1 MDEGTYQPRQRRKPF
16 PASDLQVAQPIP
28 GYPEAGQVILGRT
41 VPSLLVEAHQRNSS
55 PKAFNRLSDGKWI
68 GVSTEQFQQ
77 YSDQLALGL
86 QDLNLARADRVC
98 LFMNSDTY
106 FCVADMACLT
116 AGLVDVPIY
125 LTHTQDSIEYV
136 LKHAEARA
144 LIVSNG
150 RYLEQLSS
158 VIPEL
163 RRLESVVVALSGP
176 EASGSG
182 LQLRK
187 LGIRVATME
196 ELIRLGRER
205 LKQDPEAADELRDQ
219 IHAHDLATIVY
230 TSGTTGRPKGVMLTH
245 ENLTCN
251 ALTSFSALEGMDRGR
266 HVALS
271 FLPLTHAFART
282 LHYGFLNYGVRVFFV
297 TPEEISHG
305 FRTIRPTVFATVPRV
320 LEKFHERILERGQ
333 QLQGARRKLFD
344 WALGMARNY
353 DLATGSAGWDRV
365 KLKTADRLVFSKWR
379 KALGGRVNFIICG
392 GAPLRPDLVNLFAAA
407 RIQVL
412 QGYGLTETSP
422 IISCNRPRFN
432 RAGTVG
438 VPLPGI
444 EVAIAPDGEILTRG
458 PHVMRGY
465 YRDPQGSRECIDTD
479 NWLHTGDIG
488 RFTELGLLQ
497 ITDRKKDLFKLSTG
511 KYVMPQ
517 PLEAGLISDPLVDQ
531 VLVVGAARKF
541 CTALI
546 FPSFGNLAGYAAR
559 LGIPAQLTP
568 EEQLCH
574 PKVQE
579 HFQETVEQSNQGLP
593 HWSTIKHFRVVP
605 AELTVENGLL
615 TPTLKVRRTLVRSKF
630 AEIIDAM
637 YEEAESGPEITE

>member
-1 MDEGTYQPRQRRKPF
+1 MDEGTYEPRQRQKAF
-16 PASDLQVAQPIP
+16 PASDLQGAPPVP
-28 GYPEAGQVILGRT
+28 GYTEAGQAILGRT
-41 VPSLLVEAHQRNSS
+41 VPSLLVEAHQRNPS

-68 GVSTEQFQQ
+68 EVSTEQFLQ
-77 YSDQLALGL
+77 YSDELALGL

-106 FCVADMACLT
+106 FGVADMACLT

-144 LIVSNG
+144 LMVSND

-163 RRLESVVVALSGP
+163 RRLELVVVAQPGP

-187 LGIRVATME
+187 LGIQMTTME

-205 LKQDPEAADELRDQ
+205 LKQDPEAADDLRNQ

-282 LHYGFLNYGVRVFFV
+282 LHYGFLNYGVSVFFV
-297 TPEEISHG
+297 TPDEISQG
-305 FRTIRPTVFATVPRV
+305 LRMVRPTIFATVPRV
-320 LEKFHERILERGQ
+320 LEKFHDRILERGQ
-333 QLQGARRKLFD
+333 QLQGLRRKLFD

-392 GAPLRPDLVNLFAAA
+392 GAPLQPDLVNLFAAA

-422 IISCNRPRFN
+422 TISCNRPGFN
-432 RAGTVG
+432 RATTVG
-438 VPLPGI
+438 IPLPGI

-458 PHVMRGY
+458 PNIMKGY
-465 YRDPQGSRECIDTD
+465 YRDPQRTRECIDSD

-517 PLEAGLISDPLVDQ
+517 PLEAGLIADPLVDQ
-531 VLVVGAARKF
+531 VLVFGAARKF
-541 CTALI
+541 CAALI

-559 LGIPAQLTP
+559 GGIPAQLTP
-568 EEQLCH
+568 EEQLGH
-574 PKVQE
+574 PKVKE
-579 HFQETVEQSNQGLP
+579 HFQNTVERSNQGLP
-593 HWSTIKHFRVVP
+593 HWSTIKQFRVVP

-615 TPTLKVRRTLVRSKF
+615 TPTLKVRRNRVRSQF

-637 YEEAESGPEITE
+637 YEEATSPPETTE

>member
-1 MDEGTYQPRQRRKPF
+1 MDEGTYQPRQRQEAF
-16 PASDLQVAQPIP
+16 PASDLQGPPPTP
-28 GYPEAGQVILGRT
+28 GFVEAGQASLGRT
-41 VPSLLVEAHQRNSS
+41 VPSLLVEAHQRSPS
-55 PKAFNRLSDGKWI
+55 PKALNRLSDGKWI

-144 LIVSNG
+144 LIVSKNSD
-150 RYLEQLSS
+150 LEQLSS
-158 VIPEL
+158 VLPEL
-163 RRLESVVVALSGP
+163 GKLESIVVAESGP
-176 EASGSG
+176 PAPGSEP
-182 LQLRK
+182 QLRK
-187 LGIRVATME
+187 RGIRMATIE
-196 ELIRLGRER
+196 ELIRLGRDR
-205 LKQDPEAADELRDQ
+205 LQQNPAAAEDLRDQ

-251 ALTSFSALEGMDRGR
+251 ALTSFSALEGLDRGR

-282 LHYGFLNYGVRVFFV
+282 LHYGFVNYGVSVFFV
-297 TPEEISHG
+297 APEDISESL
-305 FRTIRPTVFATVPRV
+305 RTIRPTVFATVPRV
-320 LEKFHERILERGQ
+320 LEKFHDRILERGQ
-333 QLQGARRKLFD
+333 QLVGFRRRLFD
-344 WALGMARNY
+344 WALGMAKSY
-353 DLATGSAGWDRV
+353 DLTTGAAGWDRV

-422 IISCNRPRFN
+422 VISFNRPGFN
-432 RAGTVG
+432 RAATVG

-444 EVAIAPDGEILTRG
+444 EVAIAPDGEVLTRG
-458 PHVMRGY
+458 PHVMKGY
-465 YRDPQGSRECIDTD
+465 YRDPQRSRECIDTD

-488 RFTELGLLQ
+488 RFTEIGLLQ

-541 CTALI
+541 CAALI
-546 FPSFGNLAGYAAR
+546 FPSLGNLGGYAAR
-559 LGIPAQLTP
+559 LGFSAQLAP
-568 EEQLCH
+568 KEQLRH
-574 PKVQE
+574 PGVLE
-579 HFQETVEQSNQGLP
+579 HFRKTVEQSNQGLP

-615 TPTLKVRRTLVRSKF
+615 TPTLKVRRALVRERF

-637 YEEAESGPEITE
+637 YEEAESQPEPPE

>member
-1 MDEGTYQPRQRRKPF
+1 MDEGSYQPRQRRKAF
-16 PASDLQVAQPIP
+16 PASDLQVVPAVA
-28 GYPEAGQVILGRT
+28 GYKETGGVVLGRT
-41 VPSLLVEAHQRNSS
+41 VPSLLVEAEQRNPS

-68 GVSTEQFQQ
+68 EVSTRQFLQ
-77 YSDQLALGL
+77 YSDELALGL

-106 FCVADMACLT
+106 FGVADMACLT

-144 LIVSNG
+144 LIVSNDE
-150 RYLEQLSS
+150 YLEKLWS

-163 RRLESVVVALSGP
+163 RQLELVVVAQPGAEESGF
-176 EASGSG
+176 A
-182 LQLRK
+182 LQLPE
-187 LGIRVATME
+187 LGIQMRTME

-205 LKQDPEAADELRDQ
+205 LKQDPEAADNLRDQ

-230 TSGTTGRPKGVMLTH
+230 TSGTTGHPKGVMLTH

-282 LHYGFLNYGVRVFFV
+282 LHYGFLNYGASVFFV
-297 TPEEISHG
+297 TPDEISQHL
-305 FRTIRPTVFATVPRV
+305 RTIRPTIFATVPRV
-320 LEKFHERILERGQ
+320 LEKFYDRILERGG
-333 QLQGARRKLFD
+333 QLRGLRRKLFD
-344 WALGMARNY
+344 WALGMAGNY
-353 DLATGSAGWDRV
+353 DLETGATGWGRV
-365 KLKTADRLVFSKWR
+365 KLKTADRLVFSRWR
-379 KALGGRVNFIICG
+379 KALGGRIDFIICG
-392 GAPLRPDLVNLFAAA
+392 GAPLRADLVNLFAAA

-422 IISCNRPRFN
+422 TISCNRPGFN

-438 VPLPGI
+438 IPLPGVQ
-444 EVAIAPDGEILTRG
+444 VAIAPDGEILTRG
-458 PHVMRGY
+458 PNIMKGY
-465 YRDPQGSRECIDTD
+465 YRDPQRSRECIDTD
-479 NWLHTGDIG
+479 KWLYTGDIG

-517 PLEAGLISDPLVDQ
+517 PLEAGLILDPLVDQ

-541 CTALI
+541 CAALL
-546 FPSFGNLAGYAAR
+546 FPAFGNFAGLAAR
-559 LGIPAQLTP
+559 LGIEAQPTP
-568 EEQLCH
+568 EELLRD
-574 PKVQE
+574 PRVQE
-579 HFQETVEQSNQGLP
+579 HFQKTVKRSNEGLP

-615 TPTLKVRRTLVRSKF
+615 TPTLKVRRTLVRDKF
-630 AEIIDAM
+630 ADIIDAI
-637 YEEAESGPEITE
+637 YEQAESGPEAE

>member
-1 MDEGTYQPRQRRKPF
+1 MDEGTYEPRQRQKAF
-16 PASDLQVAQPIP
+16 PASDLQGAPPVP
-28 GYPEAGQVILGRT
+28 GYTEAGQAILGRT
-41 VPSLLVEAHQRNSS
+41 VPSLLVEAHQRNPS

-68 GVSTEQFQQ
+68 EVSTEQFLQ
-77 YSDQLALGL
+77 YSDELALGL

-106 FCVADMACLT
+106 SCVADMACLT

-144 LIVSNG
+144 LMVSND

-163 RRLESVVVALSGP
+163 RRLELVVVAQPGP

-187 LGIRVATME
+187 LGIQMTTME

-205 LKQDPEAADELRDQ
+205 LKQDPEAADDLRNQ

-282 LHYGFLNYGVRVFFV
+282 LHYGFLNYGVSVFFV
-297 TPEEISHG
+297 TPDEISQG
-305 FRTIRPTVFATVPRV
+305 LRMVRPTIFATVPRV
-320 LEKFHERILERGQ
+320 LEKFHDRILERGQ
-333 QLQGARRKLFD
+333 QLQGLRRKLFD

-365 KLKTADRLVFSKWR
+365 K
-379 KALGGRVNFIICG
+379 FIICG
-392 GAPLRPDLVNLFAAA
+392 GAPLQPDLVNLFAAA

-422 IISCNRPRFN
+422 TISCNRPGFN
-432 RAGTVG
+432 RATTVG
-438 VPLPGI
+438 IPLPGI

-458 PHVMRGY
+458 PNIMKGY
-465 YRDPQGSRECIDTD
+465 YRDPQRTRECIDSD

-517 PLEAGLISDPLVDQ
+517 PLEAGLIADPLVDQ

-541 CTALI
+541 CAALI

-559 LGIPAQLTP
+559 GGIPAQLTP
-568 EEQLCH
+568 EEQLGH
-574 PKVQE
+574 PKVKE
-579 HFQETVEQSNQGLP
+579 HFQNTVERSNQGLP
-593 HWSTIKHFRVVP
+593 HWSTIKQFRVVP

-615 TPTLKVRRTLVRSKF
+615 TPTLKVRRNRVRSQF

-637 YEEAESGPEITE
+637 YEEATSPPETTE

>member
-1 MDEGTYQPRQRRKPF
+1 MDQGTYQPGQRQEAF
-16 PASDLQVAQPIP
+16 PASDLQRPPPIP
-28 GYPEAGQVILGRT
+28 GYTEAGRASLGRT
-41 VPSLLVEAHQRNSS
+41 VPSLLVEARQRNPS

-68 GVSTEQFQQ
+68 GISTEQFQL

-98 LFMNSDTY
+98 LFMTSDTY

-136 LKHAEARA
+136 LRHAEARA
-144 LIVSNG
+144 LIVSNNSD
-150 RYLEQLSS
+150 LERLSS
-158 VIPEL
+158 VLPEL
-163 RRLESVVVALSGP
+163 RTLESVVVAESGP
-176 EASGSG
+176 PAPGFE

-187 LGIRVATME
+187 RGIRMATIE
-196 ELIRLGRER
+196 ELIQLGRD
-205 LKQDPEAADELRDQ
+205 LLQQNPAAAEELRDQ

-251 ALTSFSALEGMDRGR
+251 ALTSFSALEGLDRGR

-297 TPEEISHG
+297 APEKISESL
-305 FRTIRPTVFATVPRV
+305 RRIRPTVFATVPRV
-320 LEKFHERILERGQ
+320 LEKFHNGILERGQ
-333 QLQGARRKLFD
+333 QLVGFRRKLFD

-353 DLATGSAGWDRV
+353 DLTTGAAGWDRL

-422 IISCNRPRFN
+422 IISFNRPGLN
-432 RAGTVG
+432 RSATVG

-458 PHVMRGY
+458 PHVMKGY
-465 YRDPQGSRECIDTD
+465 YRDPQRSRKCVDTD

-488 RFTELGLLQ
+488 RFTEIGLLQ

-531 VLVVGAARKF
+531 VLVVGAAQKF
-541 CTALI
+541 CGALI
-546 FPSFGNLAGYAAR
+546 FPSLENLGAYAAR
-559 LGIPAQLTP
+559 LGVSAQLDA
-568 EEQLCH
+568 EEQLRH
-574 PKVQE
+574 PRVLE
-579 HFQETVEQSNQGLP
+579 HFRKTVEQSNQGLP

-615 TPTLKVRRTLVRSKF
+615 TPTLKVRRALVRERF
-630 AEIIDAM
+630 AEIIDTM
-637 YEEAESGPEITE
+637 YEEVESQPEPPE

>member
-1 MDEGTYQPRQRRKPF
+1 MDQGTYQPGQRQEAF
-16 PASDLQVAQPIP
+16 PASDLQRPPPIP
-28 GYPEAGQVILGRT
+28 GYTEAGRASLGRT
-41 VPSLLVEAHQRNSS
+41 VPSLLVEARQRNPS

-68 GVSTEQFQQ
+68 GISTEQFQL

-98 LFMNSDTY
+98 LFMTSDTY

-136 LKHAEARA
+136 LRHAEARA
-144 LIVSNG
+144 LIVSNNSD
-150 RYLEQLSS
+150 LERLSS
-158 VIPEL
+158 VLPEL
-163 RRLESVVVALSGP
+163 RTLESVVVAESGP
-176 EASGSG
+176 PAPGFE

-187 LGIRVATME
+187 RGIRMATIE
-196 ELIRLGRER
+196 ELIQLGRD
-205 LKQDPEAADELRDQ
+205 LLQQNPAAAEELRDQ

-251 ALTSFSALEGMDRGR
+251 ALTSFSALEGLDRGR

-282 LHYGFLNYGVRVFFV
+282 LHYGFLNYGARIFFV
-297 TPEEISHG
+297 APEKISESL
-305 FRTIRPTVFATVPRV
+305 RRIRPTVFATVPRV
-320 LEKFHERILERGQ
+320 LEKFHNGILERGQ
-333 QLQGARRKLFD
+333 QLVGFRRKLFD

-353 DLATGSAGWDRV
+353 DLTTGAAGWDRL

-412 QGYGLTETSP
+412 QGYGLTETSL
-422 IISCNRPRFN
+422 IISFNRPGLN
-432 RAGTVG
+432 RSATVG

-458 PHVMRGY
+458 PHVMKGY
-465 YRDPQGSRECIDTD
+465 YRDPQRSRKCVDTD

-488 RFTELGLLQ
+488 RFTEIGLLQ

-531 VLVVGAARKF
+531 VLVVGAAQKF
-541 CTALI
+541 CGALI
-546 FPSFGNLAGYAAR
+546 FPSLENLGAYAAR
-559 LGIPAQLTP
+559 LGVSAQLDA
-568 EEQLCH
+568 EEQLRH
-574 PKVQE
+574 PRVLE
-579 HFQETVEQSNQGLP
+579 HFRKTVEQSNQGLP

-615 TPTLKVRRTLVRSKF
+615 TPTLKVRRALVRERF
-630 AEIIDAM
+630 AEIIDTM
-637 YEEAESGPEITE
+637 YEEVESQPEPPE

>member
-1 MDEGTYQPRQRRKPF
+1 MDEGTYQPRQRQKAF
-16 PASDLQVAQPIP
+16 PASDLQGAPPIP
-28 GYPEAGQVILGRT
+28 GYTEAGQFSLGRT
-41 VPSLLVEAHQRNSS
+41 VPSLLVEARQRNPS
-55 PKAFNRLSDGKWI
+55 PKALNRLSDGKWI
-68 GVSTEQFQQ
+68 GVSTAQFQQ

-144 LIVSNG
+144 LIVSNH
-150 RYLEQLSS
+150 RYLEQLAS
-158 VIPEL
+158 VLPEL
-163 RRLESVVVALSGP
+163 RRLESVIVAESGTP
-176 EASGSG
+176 MPDSG
-182 LQLRK
+182 LPLEKR
-187 LGIRVATME
+187 GIRIASME
-196 ELIRLGRER
+196 ELIRLGRDR
-205 LKQDPEAADELRDQ
+205 LQENPAAAEELRDQ

-251 ALTSFSALEGMDRGR
+251 ALTSFSALEGLDRGR

-282 LHYGFLNYGVRVFFV
+282 LHYGFLNYSVRVFFV
-297 TPEEISHG
+297 TPEEISESL
-305 FRTIRPTVFATVPRV
+305 RTIRPTVFATVPRV
-320 LEKFHERILERGQ
+320 LEKFHDRILERGQ
-333 QLQGARRKLFD
+333 QLQGFRRKLFD

-379 KALGGRVNFIICG
+379 KALGGRVNFIISG

-422 IISCNRPRFN
+422 IISFNRPGFN
-432 RAGTVG
+432 RAATVG
-438 VPLPGI
+438 IPLPGL

-458 PHVMRGY
+458 PHVMKGY
-465 YRDPQGSRECIDTD
+465 YRDPRRSRDCIDTD
-479 NWLHTGDIG
+479 DWLHTGDIG

-531 VLVVGAARKF
+531 VLVVGATRRF
-541 CTALI
+541 CAALI

-568 EEQLCH
+568 QEQLCQ

-579 HFQETVEQSNQGLP
+579 HFQRIVERSNQGLP
-593 HWSTIKHFRVVP
+593 HWSTIKHFRVVA

-615 TPTLKVRRTLVRSKF
+615 TPTLKVRRALVRDEF
-630 AEIIDAM
+630 AGIIDAM
-637 YEEAESGPEITE
+637 YEEAESQPEPPE

>member
-28 GYPEAGQVILGRT
+28 GYPEAGQAILGRT

-163 RRLESVVVALSGP
+163 RRLESVVVAQSGP

-187 LGIRVATME
+187 QGIRMATME
-196 ELIRLGRER
+196 ELIRLGRDR
-205 LKQDPEAADELRDQ
+205 LQQDPEAADELRDQ

-251 ALTSFSALEGMDRGR
+251 ALTSFSALEGMDRGH

-282 LHYGFLNYGVRVFFV
+282 LHYGFLNYGVSVFFV

-333 QLQGARRKLFD
+333 QLQGVRRKLFD

-353 DLATGSAGWDRV
+353 DLATASAGWDRV

-379 KALGGRVNFIICG
+379 KALGGRVKFIICG

-541 CTALI
+541 CAALI

-559 LGIPAQLTP
+559 VGIPAQLTP

-574 PKVQE
+574 PKLQE

>member
-1 MDEGTYQPRQRRKPF
+1 MGEGTYRPRQRQEAF
-16 PASDLQVAQPIP
+16 PASDLQGPPPIP
-28 GYPEAGQVILGRT
+28 GYTEAGRASLGRT
-41 VPSLLVEAHQRNSS
+41 VPSLLLEAQQHNPS
-55 PKAFNRLSDGKWI
+55 PKALNRLSDGKWI
-68 GVSTEQFQQ
+68 GISTEQFQQ
-77 YSDQLALGL
+77 YSDQLAVGF
-86 QDLNLARADRVC
+86 QELNLARADRVC

-125 LTHTQDSIEYV
+125 LTHTRDSIEYV

-144 LIVSNG
+144 LIVSNNSD
-150 RYLEQLSS
+150 LEQLSS
-158 VIPEL
+158 VLPEL
-163 RRLESVVVALSGP
+163 RRLESVVVAESGRP
-176 EASGSG
+176 APDSE

-187 LGIRVATME
+187 LGIRMATME
-196 ELIRLGRER
+196 ELIRLGRDR
-205 LKQDPEAADELRDQ
+205 LQQNPAAAEDLRDQ

-251 ALTSFSALEGMDRGR
+251 ALTSFSALEGLDRGR

-297 TPEEISHG
+297 TPEEISESL
-305 FRTIRPTVFATVPRV
+305 RTIRPTVFATVPRL
-320 LEKFHERILERGQ
+320 LEKFHDRILERGR
-333 QLQGARRKLFD
+333 QLVGFRGRLFD
-344 WALGMARNY
+344 WALEMARNY
-353 DLATGSAGWDRV
+353 DLATGAAGWDRV
-365 KLKTADRLVFSKWR
+365 RLKTADRLVFSKWR
-379 KALGGRVNFIICG
+379 KALGGRVNFIISG

-422 IISCNRPRFN
+422 IISFNRPGFN
-432 RAGTVG
+432 RAATVG

-458 PHVMRGY
+458 PHVMKGY
-465 YRDPQGSRECIDTD
+465 YRDPQRSRECIDTD

-488 RFTELGLLQ
+488 RFTEIGLLQ

-541 CTALI
+541 CGALI
-546 FPSFGNLAGYAAR
+546 FPSLENLGAYAAR
-559 LGIPAQLTP
+559 LGISAQLAP
-568 EEQLCH
+568 QEQLRH
-574 PKVQE
+574 PGVLE
-579 HFQETVEQSNQGLP
+579 HFRKAVEQSNQGLP

-605 AELTVENGLL
+605 AELTAENGLL
-615 TPTLKVRRTLVRSKF
+615 TPTLKVRRALVRERFS
-630 AEIIDAM
+630 EIIDAM
-637 YEEAESGPEITE
+637 YEEVESQPEPPE

>member
-1 MDEGTYQPRQRRKPF
+1 MDDGTYQPRQRQEAF
-16 PASDLQVAQPIP
+16 PASDLQGAPPIP
-28 GYPEAGQVILGRT
+28 GYTEKGRASLGRT
-41 VPSLLVEAHQRNSS
+41 VPSLLVEARQRNPS
-55 PKAFNRLSDGKWI
+55 PKAFNRLSEGKWI
-68 GVSTEQFQQ
+68 GVSTEQFQL

-98 LFMNSDTY
+98 LFMSSDTY

-144 LIVSNG
+144 LIVSNNSD
-150 RYLEQLSS
+150 LERLAS
-158 VIPEL
+158 VLPEL
-163 RRLESVVVALSGP
+163 QRLESVVVAESGP
-176 EASGSG
+176 PAPACE

-187 LGIRVATME
+187 RGIRMATIE
-196 ELIRLGRER
+196 ELIGLGRDR
-205 LKQDPEAADELRDQ
+205 LQQNPAAGDDLRDQ

-251 ALTSFSALEGMDRGR
+251 ALTSFSALEGLDRGR

-282 LHYGFLNYGVRVFFV
+282 LHYGFLNYGARVFFV
-297 TPEEISHG
+297 TPEEMSESL
-305 FRTIRPTVFATVPRV
+305 RTIRPTVFATVPRV
-320 LEKFHERILERGQ
+320 LEKFHDRILERGQ
-333 QLQGARRKLFD
+333 QLVGFRRRLFD

-353 DLATGSAGWDRV
+353 DLTTGAAGWDRV

-379 KALGGRVNFIICG
+379 KALGGRVHFIISG
-392 GAPLRPDLVNLFAAA
+392 GAALRPDLVNLFAAA

-422 IISCNRPRFN
+422 IISFNRPGFN
-432 RAGTVG
+432 RSATVG

-458 PHVMRGY
+458 PHVMKGY
-465 YRDPQGSRECIDTD
+465 YRDPQRSRECVDTD
-479 NWLHTGDIG
+479 DWLHTGDIG
-488 RFTELGLLQ
+488 RFTEIGLLQ

-517 PLEAGLISDPLVDQ
+517 PLEAGLLSDPLVDQ

-541 CTALI
+541 CGALI
-546 FPSFGNLAGYAAR
+546 FPSLENLGAYVSR
-559 LGIPAQLTP
+559 MGISAQLPP
-568 EEQLCH
+568 EEQLRH
-574 PKVQE
+574 PRVLE
-579 HFQETVEQSNQGLP
+579 HFRNTVDQSNQGLP
-593 HWSTIKHFRVVP
+593 PWSTIKHFRVVL

-615 TPTLKVRRTLVRSKF
+615 TPTLKVRRALVREKF

-637 YEEAESGPEITE
+637 YEGVESPPESPE